1 MPRKSVKVLS
11 NISLPL
17 MRTPD
22 NVERV
27 LGQADM
33 RRKFGYARVSTADQT
48 LDLQVHALREAGVPD
63 VRLFI
68 DKGSAASVAKRKGL
82 SAVLGL
88 VGQGDELIVWKLD
101 RLARSVSE
109 AIALLKQIEDQG
121 ATLRCLTQPID
132 TKTAVGRLLYGVLMI
147 VAEFERALIMER
159 TREGLKAAQKRGQK
173 LGAER
178 KVTLKMERRIKRMHE
193 AGTSPGKIGKELG
206 ISRASVYNYLP
217 GGPLSSFEKSGRPR
231 SR

>member
-1 MPRKSVKVLS
+1 MS
-11 NISLPL
+11 
-17 MRTPD
+17 D
-22 NVERV
+22 
-27 LGQADM
+27 AW
-33 RRKFGYARVSTADQT
+33 
-48 LDLQVHALREAGVPD
+48 
-63 VRLFI
+63 LFI
-68 DKGSAASVAKRKGL
+68 DKGSAASIAKRKGL

-147 VAEFERALIMER
+147 VAEFERSLIMER

-178 KVTLKMERRIKRMHE
+178 KVSVKMERQIKRMHE
-193 AGTSPGKIGKELG
+193 AGTSPGTIGKELG

-217 GGPLSSFEKSGRPR
+217 GGPLSSFDKSGTPR
-231 SR
+231 SK